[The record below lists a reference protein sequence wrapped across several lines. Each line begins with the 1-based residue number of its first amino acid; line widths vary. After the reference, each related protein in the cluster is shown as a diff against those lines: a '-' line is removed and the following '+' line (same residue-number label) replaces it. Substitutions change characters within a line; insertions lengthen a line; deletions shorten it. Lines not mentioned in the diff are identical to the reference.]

1 MSPFAERVQEISDFF
16 SRVDSGRLRI
26 QDGVKEYRQI
36 EDRIMADWIAGKIS
50 ASGKETLL
58 DILKEWRN
66 PNGKDEF
73 KC

>member
-16 SRVDSGRLRI
+16 NKIDAGRLRI
-26 QDGVKEYRQI
+26 QDGVQEYRSI
-36 EDRIMADWIAGKIS
+36 ENRIMADWVAGKIT

>member
-1 MSPFAERVQEISDFF
+1 M
-16 SRVDSGRLRI
+16 RI
-26 QDGVKEYRQI
+26 QDAVREFKRLENRV
-36 EDRIMADWIAGKIS
+36 MADWIAGRIT

>member
-16 SRVDSGRLRI
+16 NKVDAGRLRI
-26 QDGVKEYRQI
+26 QDGVKEYRRI
-36 EDRIMADWIAGKIS
+36 EDRIMADWIAGKIT

-58 DILKEWRN
+58 DILREWREPHGEN
-66 PNGKDEF
+66 EF

>member
-1 MSPFAERVQEISDFF
+1 MAPFAKHVQDISRFF
-16 SRVDSGRLRI
+16 EKVESGRLRI
-26 QDGVKEYRQI
+26 QDGVKEYRRI
-36 EDRIMADWIAGKIS
+36 ENHIMADWIAGKIT

>member
-16 SRVDSGRLRI
+16 NRVDAGRLRI
-26 QDGVKEYRQI
+26 QDGVKEYRRI
-36 EDRIMADWIAGKIS
+36 ENRIMADWIAGKIT

-58 DILKEWRN
+58 DILREWRN

>member
-26 QDGVKEYRQI
+26 QDGVKEYRRI
-36 EDRIMADWIAGKIS
+36 ENRIMADWIAGKIT

-58 DILKEWRN
+58 DILREWREPHGEN
-66 PNGKDEF
+66 EF

>member
-1 MSPFAERVQEISDFF
+1 MAPFAKHVQDISRFF
-16 SRVDSGRLRI
+16 EKVESGRLRI
-26 QDGVKEYRQI
+26 QDGVKEYRRI
-36 EDRIMADWIAGKIS
+36 EDRIMADWIAGRIT

-66 PNGKDEF
+66 PNGREET

>member
-26 QDGVKEYRQI
+26 QDGVKEYRRI
-36 EDRIMADWIAGKIS
+36 ENRIMADWIAGKIS

-66 PNGKDEF
+66 PNGREET

>member
-1 MSPFAERVQEISDFF
+1 MAPFAEHVQDISRFF
-16 SRVDSGRLRI
+16 EKVESGRLRI

-36 EDRIMADWIAGKIS
+36 EDRIMADWIAGRIT

-66 PNGKDEF
+66 PNGREET

>member
-1 MSPFAERVQEISDFF
+1 MAPFAKHVQDISRFF
-16 SRVDSGRLRI
+16 EKVESGRLRI
-26 QDGVKEYRQI
+26 QDGVKEYRRI
-36 EDRIMADWIAGKIS
+36 ENRIMADWIAGRIT

>member
-26 QDGVKEYRQI
+26 QDGVKEYRRI
-36 EDRIMADWIAGKIS
+36 ENRIMADWIAGKIS

-58 DILKEWRN
+58 DILREWRN

>member
-1 MSPFAERVQEISDFF
+1 MAPFAKHVQDISRFF
-16 SRVDSGRLRI
+16 EKVESGRLRI
-26 QDGVKEYRQI
+26 QDGVKEYRRI
-36 EDRIMADWIAGKIS
+36 EDRIMADWIAGNIT

-66 PNGKDEF
+66 PNGREET

>member
-16 SRVDSGRLRI
+16 NRVDSGRLRI
-26 QDGVKEYRQI
+26 QDGVKEYRRI
-36 EDRIMADWIAGKIS
+36 ENRVMADWIAGKIT

-58 DILKEWRN
+58 DILREWREPHGGN
-66 PNGKDEF
+66 EF

>member
-16 SRVDSGRLRI
+16 NRVDAGRLRI
-26 QDGVKEYRQI
+26 QDGVKEYRRI
-36 EDRIMADWIAGKIS
+36 ENRIMADWIAGKIT

-58 DILKEWRN
+58 DILREWREPHGEN
-66 PNGKDEF
+66 EF

>member
-16 SRVDSGRLRI
+16 NRVDAGRLRI
-26 QDGVKEYRQI
+26 QDGVKEYRRI
-36 EDRIMADWIAGKIS
+36 ENRIMADWIAGKIT

-58 DILKEWRN
+58 DILREWREPRGEN
-66 PNGKDEF
+66 EF

>member
-16 SRVDSGRLRI
+16 NKVDAGRLRI
-26 QDGVKEYRQI
+26 QDGVKEYRRI
-36 EDRIMADWIAGKIS
+36 EDRIMADWIAGKIT